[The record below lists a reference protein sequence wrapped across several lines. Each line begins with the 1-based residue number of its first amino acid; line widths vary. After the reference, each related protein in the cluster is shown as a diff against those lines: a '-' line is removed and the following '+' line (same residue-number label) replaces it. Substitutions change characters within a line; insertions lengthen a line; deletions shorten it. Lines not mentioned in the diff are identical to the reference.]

1 MNDDKFWDQ
10 DAPYNQDTDGDRRA
24 ETSPSPYSHYQ
35 FHQSTAVSERE
46 RPVKRRKK
54 TGFIHKLPGTI
65 ALAAVFGL
73 VAGIVFQCVD
83 NLSGGFLEAYASAR
97 PRMIQFTTIRGM

>member
-10 DAPYNQDTDGDRRA
+10 DAPYNQDTDGDRRE

-35 FHQSTAVSERE
+35 FHQSTAVSEE
-46 RPVKRRKK
+46 RTSCKAQEKRPALS
-54 TGFIHKLPGTI
+54 INLPGTI

-73 VAGIVFQCVD
+73 GCGNCISVCG
-83 NLSGGFLEAYASAR
+83 
-97 PRMIQFTTIRGM
+97 